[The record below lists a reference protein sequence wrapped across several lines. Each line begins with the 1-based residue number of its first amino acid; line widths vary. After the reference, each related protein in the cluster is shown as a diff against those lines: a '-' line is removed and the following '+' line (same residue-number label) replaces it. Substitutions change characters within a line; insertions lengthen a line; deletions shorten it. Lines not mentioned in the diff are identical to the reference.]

1 MNRSL
6 TRLLAGSI
14 PNKFLVKMEG
24 EKSKKSAAT
33 LEAEA
38 AALAAAIAAAE
49 KQARAGTVAG

>member
-1 MNRSL
+1 
-6 TRLLAGSI
+6 
-14 PNKFLVKMEG
+14 MEG